1 MTRSRL
7 AVLATLLAI
16 AGCALYNEV
25 SIAPLNMNPLMI
37 DHGADVQGMVRKA
50 DYLRAVEYAS
60 TVESRTKPSAPEL
73 GALGSAELSS
83 GRYDDARKHLRAALQ
98 LQPFH
103 TTAAQIEWSLSQAEY
118 MCNNYESAL
127 EWPEAATNHGVN
139 VKQWHLD
146 DMTSPAHTRTY

>member
-1 MTRSRL
+1 MTRSRF

-83 GRYDDARKHLRAALQ
+83 GRYDNARKHLRIENDPEQNPLLMVYVCAALEHVRQ
-98 LQPFH
+98 FVGADWPDDPA
-103 TTAAQIEWSLSQAEY
+103 TAA
-118 MCNNYESAL
+118 
-127 EWPEAATNHGVN
+127 PE
-139 VKQWHLD
+139 
-146 DMTSPAHTRTY
+146 